1 MADSIKVVP
10 KDVQKKELKKTLYE
24 SVFRLVT
31 DQQLY
36 LMSQARPFS
45 RINDNA
51 KVAVSM
57 WLERAQRRIYY
68 RCVCLALVSFS
79 FVHFFSKRET
89 GGK

>member
-24 SVFRLVT
+24 SVLRLVT

-36 LMSQARPFS
+36 LMSQARPFQ
-45 RINDNA
+45 RLNDTG

-68 RCVCLALVSFS
+68 R
-79 FVHFFSKRET
+79 ET
-89 GGK
+89 GGKWVLYGTFSLSLL